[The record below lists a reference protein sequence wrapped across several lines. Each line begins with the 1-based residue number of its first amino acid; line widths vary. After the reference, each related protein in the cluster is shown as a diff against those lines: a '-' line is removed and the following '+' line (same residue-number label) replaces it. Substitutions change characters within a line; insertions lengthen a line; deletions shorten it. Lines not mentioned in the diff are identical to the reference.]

1 VKEATLQKGDLVA
14 ERLKVPIIDDKQA
27 YCVAMSDVLEFA
39 GADVRVANTANEAE
53 TLFRLV
59 EPDLVIMDLLM
70 PGAGGWNPIRGLRA
84 AEGLGHVPVIVASG
98 MTSLKDRIAALEA
111 GADSFIIKPFMP
123 KELRDA
129 VRRLIALPKTGVL
142 PPAG

>member
-1 VKEATLQKGDLVA
+1 MKDATLQKWDLVA
-14 ERLKVPIIDDKQA
+14 ERLKVLIVDDEQA

-39 GADVRVANTANEAE
+39 GADVRVANTADEGE

-70 PGAGGWNPIRGLRA
+70 PGAGGCDLIRRLRA
-84 AEGLGHVPVIVASG
+84 AEGQGHVPVIVASG
-98 MTSLKDRIAALEA
+98 MTSLKDRNAALEA
-111 GADSFIIKPFMP
+111 GADFFIIKPFMP

-129 VRRLIALPKTGVL
+129 VRRLIPLPKTGVL
-142 PPAG
+142 TPAA